1 MSRLDI
7 ESVAFL
13 SNPLA
18 ALRTISDSLNS
29 SLEHNLTFISL
40 KALHQVSQTGKSPL
54 LSSPPVAAA
63 DTVKPAD
70 KPAKKRSSF
79 EVRGFNIEFLQIF
92 LMK

>member
-7 ESVAFL
+7 ENVAFL
-13 SNPLA
+13 FHPVA
-18 ALRTISDSLNS
+18 ALITILDSLNS
-29 SLEHNLTFISL
+29 SLEHNLNFISL
-40 KALHQVSQTGKSPL
+40 KVLPQVSQSGKSPL

-79 EVRGFNIEFLQIF
+79 EVRSLFIEFLQLF
-92 LMK
+92 LIQ

>member
-1 MSRLDI
+1 M
-7 ESVAFL
+7 
-13 SNPLA
+13 A
-18 ALRTISDSLNS
+18 ALITILDSLNS
-29 SLEHNLTFISL
+29 SLEHNLNFISL
-40 KALHQVSQTGKSPL
+40 KVLPQVSQSGKSPL

-79 EVRGFNIEFLQIF
+79 EVTGFNIELLQFF